1 MKRLCRR
8 TIVCLLTLAL
18 IFSGCGAEPP
28 VPTDPTEQTLP
39 PIDTTPPTQPEATVP
54 ETQPPAQAVTTGID
68 VSVYQGTIDWEAVA
82 SAGVEFA
89 MIRVGYRTQVN
100 GIIVDDSNARYN
112 LQEASKYGIKL
123 GAYFFSSAVTK
134 EEAVEEAQWT
144 ADFISQYPITYPVA
158 LDYEGFLDPANRH
171 CGLTGTQRT
180 EIALAFL
187 KTIASRGYEPM
198 FYGARS
204 ELTDDTHW
212 ELERIREVSK
222 IWVAQYPAVPY
233 PETSRSDYGGAHH
246 MWQYT
251 AEGAVPGISQ
261 SVDLN
266 VAYFGYEGIRNP
278 QNGQPPEIAEPD
290 VEALVRF
297 WDVNEQV
304 TAKRETNL
312 RDIPSQGADSKVLY
326 TLKNGEV
333 ATRIGYSDSGWSK
346 LKLNGQIYYA
356 VSSYLTTDLSYT
368 PPTAPPD
375 DGIQTVFRSVRENVT
390 AKDVVNLRS
399 LPSVTHADSKVVC
412 QLNHGEV
419 AVRTG
424 INEDVGWSRVEYN
437 GQTLYCVSSY
447 LMIAE

>member
-1 MKRLCRR
+1 MTRLTRC
-8 TIVCLLTLAL
+8 ILAWLLLPAILLA
-18 IFSGCGAEPP
+18 GCGTESSVPP
-28 VPTDPTEQTLP
+28 NPTEQTEALTQ
-39 PIDTTPPTQPEATVP
+39 TTPATQPPESVS
-54 ETQPPAQAVTTGID
+54 ETQPPVEVVTFGID

-82 SAGVEFA
+82 ASGVEFA

-123 GAYFFSSAVTK
+123 GAYFFSSAVT
-134 EEAVEEAQWT
+134 EAEAVEEAQWT

-158 LDYEGFLDPANRH
+158 FDYEGFLDPDNRH
-171 CGLTGTQRT
+171 YGLTGTQRT
-180 EIALAFL
+180 DIALAFL
-187 KTIASRGYEPM
+187 GTIASRGYEPM
-198 FYGARS
+198 FYGASS
-204 ELTDDTHW
+204 ELGEDTYW
-212 ELERIREVSK
+212 EISRIQDASK
-222 IWVAQYPAVPY
+222 IWVAQYPALAY
-233 PETSRSDYGGAHH
+233 PETPSSDYAGLHH

-251 AEGAVPGISQ
+251 AEGAVPGITQ

-266 VAYFGYEGIRNP
+266 VAYFGYDGIRDP
-278 QNGQPPEIAEPD
+278 QNDQPPEEADPD

-304 TAKRETNL
+304 TAKSETNL
-312 RDIPSQGADSKVLY
+312 RDIPSQGSDSKVLY

-346 LKLNGQIYYA
+346 LSLNGQIYYA

-368 PPTAPPD
+368 PPTEPPD
-375 DGIQTVFRSVRENVT
+375 DGIQTVFRLVRENVT

-399 LPSVTHADSKVVC
+399 LPSVTHQDSQVVC
-412 QLNHGEV
+412 QLKHGEV

-447 LMIAE
+447 LMITE